1 MCVFE
6 LQGNIAL
13 VFRVK
18 LGIGK
23 QGTYFLMKTAPFAC
37 SEIKFVKPST
47 ATIIPNAHIGDGSR
61 KYLVVH

>member
-13 VFRVK
+13 VFRVN
-18 LGIGK
+18 
-23 QGTYFLMKTAPFAC
+23 QGREARVYFLKKTAPFAC

-47 ATIIPNAHIGDGSR
+47 ATLNPNTHISVGSR